1 MKEVFFLDLIT
12 GKILF
17 TSLFIILIHSIE
29 TLAYAVR
36 LSGARVKLIASG
48 LSLFSTIVIVSR
60 MANMGQQPLLGSI
73 IDTAPE
79 QNFLG
84 YVENQFRVL
93 IGASTIGTIV
103 GILMLPTFIAIF
115 SRAIIRLADAEGS
128 VPSLLK
134 VGFSLKSAKTAI
146 SHFKFPGISYLN
158 GLKFSEIP
166 KRLFLFNMFVTAIYT
181 IGVLSALYASL
192 LTHDSSRT
200 AIMASGLING
210 VATILLSIFVDPKI
224 SVMSDNVVRGK
235 AKYTSLK
242 GISIMMVTSR
252 LIGTVLAQIIF
263 IPGAYYIAW
272 ASKFFV

>member
-103 GILMLPTFIAIF
+103 GILLLPTFIAIF

>member
-1 MKEVFFLDLIT
+1 MDLIT

-84 YVENQFRVL
+84 FVENQFRVL
-93 IGASTIGTIV
+93 IGASTIGTII
-103 GILMLPTFIAIF
+103 GILLLPTFIAIF
-115 SRAIIRLADAEGS
+115 SRAIIRLADAGGS

-134 VGFSLKSAKTAI
+134 VGLSWKSAKTAI
-146 SHFKFPGISYLN
+146 KHFKFPRMSYLN
-158 GLKFSEIP
+158 GLKHSEIP

-192 LTHDSSRT
+192 LTHDSSTT
-200 AIMASGLING
+200 AMMASGLING

-224 SVMSDNVVRGK
+224 SVMSDNVVHGK
-235 AKYTSLK
+235 AKYTNLK

-252 LIGTVLAQIIF
+252 LIGTVLAQIMF

>member
-1 MKEVFFLDLIT
+1 MFFLDLMT
-12 GKILF
+12 GKIVF

-79 QNFLG
+79 QNFLV
-84 YVENQFRVL
+84 YVESQFRVL
-93 IGASTIGTIV
+93 IGASTIGTII
-103 GILMLPTFIAIF
+103 GILLLPTFIAIF
-115 SRAIIRLADAEGS
+115 SRAIIRLADEEGS

-134 VGFSLKSAKTAI
+134 IGFNWKSAKRMVK
-146 SHFKFPGISYLN
+146 HFKIPRISYLN
-158 GLKFSEIP
+158 GLKLSEIP

-181 IGVLSALYASL
+181 IGVLAALYASL
-192 LTHDSSRT
+192 LTTASSNT
-200 AIMASGLING
+200 AVMASGLING

-224 SVMSDNVVRGK
+224 SVMSDNVVHGK
-235 AKYTSLK
+235 AKYSNLK

-252 LIGTVLAQIIF
+252 LIGTVLAQIMF

>member
-1 MKEVFFLDLIT
+1 MFILDLIT

-60 MANMGQQPLLGSI
+60 MANMGQQPLIGSI

-84 YVENQFRVL
+84 FVESQFRVL
-93 IGASTIGTIV
+93 IGASTIGTII
-103 GILMLPTFIAIF
+103 GILLLPTFIAIF
-115 SRAIIRLADAEGS
+115 SRAIIRLADTGGS

-134 VGFSLKSAKTAI
+134 IGLSWRSVKKVIKHLR
-146 SHFKFPGISYLN
+146 FPRLSYLN
-158 GLKFSEIP
+158 GIKLSEIP

-181 IGVLSALYASL
+181 IGVLSAIYASL
-192 LTHDSSRT
+192 LTDESSRT
-200 AIMASGLING
+200 AMMSSGLING

-235 AKYTSLK
+235 AKYTNLK

-252 LIGTVLAQIIF
+252 LVGTVLAQIMF

>member
-1 MKEVFFLDLIT
+1 MDLIT

-60 MANMGQQPLLGSI
+60 MANMGQQPLIGSI

-84 YVENQFRVL
+84 FVESQFRVL
-93 IGASTIGTIV
+93 IGASTIGTII
-103 GILMLPTFIAIF
+103 GILLLPTFIAIF
-115 SRAIIRLADAEGS
+115 SRAIIRLADTGGS

-134 VGFSLKSAKTAI
+134 IGLSWRSVKKVIKHLR
-146 SHFKFPGISYLN
+146 FPRLSYLN
-158 GLKFSEIP
+158 GIKLSEIP

-181 IGVLSALYASL
+181 IGVLSAIYASL
-192 LTHDSSRT
+192 LTDESSRT
-200 AIMASGLING
+200 AMMSSGLING

-235 AKYTSLK
+235 AKYTNLK

-252 LIGTVLAQIIF
+252 LVGTVLAQIMF